1 LKKKII
7 LIGVALA
14 LVLASVGG
22 GLAYANGIHNPP
34 PVHKL
39 IGVGEVGYLYDETGP
54 WDTHWEYW
62 DTRFIVTNPDDDT
75 WLNIDYL
82 ALILEDE
89 SVFYEGTPDDWWD
102 DFGIEIPYDLSP
114 NEIWQF
120 SLAELMAQIYLTSYW
135 DVLGNVPLMKYTVEV
150 SWSGIGYSL
159 WLGWRFDRPLS
170 GLAKELCWYVTY
182 SGGQFGGFVISEA
195 KMAVFPGNWQ
205 AWGGG
210 TTTTTVT
217 TPVKSEE

>member
-39 IGVGEVGYLYDETGP
+39 IGVGEVGYLYDDSGP
-54 WDTHWEYW
+54 WDEHYEYW
-62 DTRFIVTNPDDDT
+62 DTSFIVTNPDDDT

-82 ALILEDE
+82 ALIIENE
-89 SVFYEGTPDDWWD
+89 SVLYEGTPDDWWY

-114 NEIWQF
+114 NEVWQF
-120 SLAELMAQIYLTSYW
+120 SLAELLSAIWEAPYWLVLEELSQI
-135 DVLGNVPLMKYTVEV
+135 KYTVEI

-170 GLAKELCWYVTY
+170 GLAKELCWYETETE
-182 SGGQFGGFVISEA
+182 GWTPGFVVSEA

-210 TTTTTVT
+210 TTTTTT
-217 TPVKSEE
+217 MTIK